1 MKSRKVEGK
10 KRKPLTLSKKNK
22 VEERREDK
30 RFSVQLSARY
40 LEENEEEWHECT
52 VTNISRSGMGI
63 IVYVRESMPVDS
75 SLQLEIL
82 IPTKK
87 EPIKITGVL
96 KWIIEQDGGKN
107 FIAGVGFTKILDEV
121 EWKNLIYFMS

>member
-1 MKSRKVEGK
+1 M
-10 KRKPLTLSKKNK
+10 
-22 VEERREDK
+22 EERREHK

-40 LEENEEEWHECT
+40 LKENEEEWNECT
-52 VTNISRSGMGI
+52 VTNISRSGIGI
-63 IVYVRESMPVDS
+63 IVYVREHIPVDS

-87 EPIKITGVL
+87 EPIKFAGIL
-96 KWIIEQDGGKN
+96 KWLIEQKGVKN
-107 FIAGVGFTKILDEV
+107 FIGGVGFAKILDEV